1 MPKIGLR
8 NIKTAISVFLCVA
21 IYFII
26 TLVANIFYK
35 SYDKSIKLATEL
47 YTPFF
52 ACIAAA
58 YSVHTDKGKS
68 FAQAKLRLIASV
80 IGGLVGV
87 LVITIYTKVCRFDWP
102 FSHISATGNPTNGF
116 TASDFTA
123 KYLLSFIAPA
133 ILTGVATVLV
143 VWLCNLLHQKQ
154 TSFIAV
160 LTLTAVMTSL
170 GTKPII
176 YGFNRIGSTIIGILL
191 ALGVNMFKLPHY
203 KNKKILFVVGL
214 DGIYKSDKNYM
225 NGYNSYKANHLVY
238 EGADVTYYSTR
249 TPISLMKM
257 LDGVTLN
264 NPVICMSGAAL
275 YDTNSLKYLYVSNIK
290 NETIDKLNELFKKK
304 GISPFYNLID
314 NDVLYTYN
322 EELNNEGEKIY
333 VNNRKNSAYGS
344 FVQAKYPEHLKV
356 CYIVLVEKTELIL
369 EIKKDIE
376 TSDYKNDLVIQEF
389 DCYEI
394 TNSED
399 TTGYSY
405 LKIYSKDI
413 LKFDAIDLIKKEKD
427 VVACGVHKYDS
438 NLFKYAN
445 YSFTIA
451 SAPSN
456 LKNESNKVLN
466 TNNNEKIFNEI
477 EHLFHKKTY

>member
-26 TLVANIFYK
+26 TLVANVFYK

-87 LVITIYTKVCRFDWP
+87 LIITIYTKVCRFDWP

-344 FVQAKYPEHLKV
+344 FVQAKYPAHLKV

-451 SAPSN
+451 SASSN